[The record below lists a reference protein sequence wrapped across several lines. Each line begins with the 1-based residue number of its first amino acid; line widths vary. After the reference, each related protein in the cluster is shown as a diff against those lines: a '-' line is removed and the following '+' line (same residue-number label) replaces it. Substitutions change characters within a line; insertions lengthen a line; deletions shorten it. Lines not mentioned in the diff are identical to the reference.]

1 MHVLTGS
8 SCPHP
13 FISAA
18 CPLCRGAD
26 APGRQEAP
34 ASADAVVAAIDAAAG
49 EPEIVLRDGDLL
61 TRPEALD
68 LLQHA
73 RQASKSLELWTSGLM
88 LARPGVAE
96 AVLRAG
102 VSTLALP
109 LYGDSAEAHDWVT
122 GQPGHFQRVIAG
134 LKRFRALGGKT
145 AVIAP
150 ILRPTFRALP
160 LLVQKSIA
168 LDVSAFRFVALP
180 GPDRV
185 AQPLLPSLEMVAPY
199 VRQAL
204 QMTAAA
210 KRRASVLDVP
220 PCLLGDRAAEVA
232 KDIDLRGEFHQF
244 LPQLLELVDLIT
256 GTEMVVGSEIY
267 MADLAYY
274 QSVREAARRGHA
286 GAETIYRDLQTR
298 FPGAPKKPK
307 PAPTP

>member
-204 QMTAAA
+204 QMTVAA
-210 KRRASVLDVP
+210 KRRGTVLDLPACLLAERALPAEAASVAAGAVAVAHEYGP
-220 PCLLGDRAAEVA
+220 PCDTCAWRGPCPGQMMATAERFGWGG
-232 KDIDLRGEFHQF
+232 L
-244 LPQLLELVDLIT
+244 
-256 GTEMVVGSEIY
+256 
-267 MADLAYY
+267 
-274 QSVREAARRGHA
+274 AARN
-286 GAETIYRDLQTR
+286 D
-298 FPGAPKKPK
+298 PP
-307 PAPTP
+307 PTAKVLK

>member
-1 MHVLTGS
+1 VHVLTGS

-26 APGRQEAP
+26 APGRTA
-34 ASADAVVAAIDAAAG
+34 ALATADAVVAAIEAAQG
-49 EPEIVLRDGDLL
+49 EAEIVLRDGDLL

-73 RQASKSLELWTSGLM
+73 RKSTKSLELWTSGLM
-88 LARPGVAE
+88 LTRPGVAE

-102 VSTLALP
+102 VTTLALP

-168 LDVSAFRFVALP
+168 LDVAAFRFVVLP

-185 AQPLLPSLEMVAPY
+185 AQPLLPSLEMAAPY

-210 KRRASVLDVP
+210 KRRGSVLDVP
-220 PCLLGDRAAEVA
+220 ACLLGDRAVDAAKEDNAQAVAEGAVA
-232 KDIDLRGEFHQF
+232 IEHTFGPPCETCTWRGPCLGQASATAERF
-244 LPQLLELVDLIT
+244 
-256 GTEMVVGSEIY
+256 GWVG
-267 MADLAYY
+267 LATR
-274 QSVREAARRGHA
+274 SDPPPRAA
-286 GAETIYRDLQTR
+286 Q
-298 FPGAPKKPK
+298 
-307 PAPTP
+307 PTANALK